1 MTRQYIKTRRGI
13 NTKLTKHDWCSV
25 NACIARY
32 RRLVRWEEFRHRPYM
47 AFFEAVWQTR
57 DDAIVSPDKIEE
69 WVRLYGTKHK
79 GGGKPKKKR
88 KA

>member
-1 MTRQYIKTRRGI
+1 
-13 NTKLTKHDWCSV
+13 
-25 NACIARY
+25 
-32 RRLVRWEEFRHRPYM
+32 M